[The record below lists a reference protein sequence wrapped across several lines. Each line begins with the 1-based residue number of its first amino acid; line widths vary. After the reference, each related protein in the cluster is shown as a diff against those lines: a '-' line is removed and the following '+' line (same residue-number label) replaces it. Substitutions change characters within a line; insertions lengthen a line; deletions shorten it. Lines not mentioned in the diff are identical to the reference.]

1 MAVAKEALENI
12 LALIPMEGTMVTA
25 VQRDGT
31 INLNIEG
38 DKSGLLIGRKGRT
51 LDALQFIVNKIVNKS
66 LEKRARVLVD
76 SENYRQRRQDFLVQM
91 ALRMGNKAK
100 KIRKP
105 VATNLLNPHDRRI
118 VHLALRDDDELGTKG
133 RGDGILKKV
142 VIIPKRHSASRPP
155 KREY

>member
-1 MAVAKEALENI
+1 M
-12 LALIPMEGTMVTA
+12 
-25 VQRDGT
+25 
-31 INLNIEG
+31 
-38 DKSGLLIGRKGRT
+38 
-51 LDALQFIVNKIVNKS
+51 NKS